1 MDQGHFYYINDQ
13 YFIDFPDSKLMQNK
27 ESING
32 QLHDRPCFYSF
43 MESNTGIYW
52 MIPFSSQVA
61 KYQKYYNAK
70 MKKYHLCDT
79 IVFGKV
85 LGHQKAFLIQNMCP
99 ITPKY
104 IKNEYIDRVSNIPVQ
119 IDGVLE
125 RELLIKAK
133 KVLALHRQGK
143 HLIFPDVLHIEAVLL
158 KQLSASAV

>member
-1 MDQGHFYYINDQ
+1 MEFIYCREVFMDQGHFYYINDQ

-70 MKKYHLCDT
+70 MKKNIISVILLYLE
-79 IVFGKV
+79 
-85 LGHQKAFLIQNMCP
+85 
-99 ITPKY
+99 KY
-104 IKNEYIDRVSNIPVQ
+104 
-119 IDGVLE
+119 
-125 RELLIKAK
+125 
-133 KVLALHRQGK
+133 
-143 HLIFPDVLHIEAVLL
+143 
-158 KQLSASAV
+158 